1 MISFISPGFPN
12 ARMKLLKEDK
22 MSSNWLQ
29 KEGRNYNN
37 PRYFK
42 TLSEIPKRY
51 LDFSSATC

>member
-12 ARMKLLKEDK
+12 VKMKLLKEDK
-22 MSSNWLQ
+22 MSSKWLQ

-42 TLSEIPKRY
+42 TLSEILKRY
-51 LDFSSATC
+51 LDFSSATR